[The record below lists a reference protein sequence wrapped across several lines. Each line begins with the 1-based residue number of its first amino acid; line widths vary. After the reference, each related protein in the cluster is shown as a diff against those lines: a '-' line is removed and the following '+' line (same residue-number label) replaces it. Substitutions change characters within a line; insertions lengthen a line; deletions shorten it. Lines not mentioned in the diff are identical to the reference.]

1 MRHVPETVDD
11 FAFHVEVW
19 THDDMH
25 VDQTM
30 AVAKNVRL
38 AKAAYE
44 QCFEG
49 ARGANR
55 VVAQRLPYRVGVHSW
70 VVSLTLHP
78 LPACRSTRFSSYR
91 TCRILASG

>member
-1 MRHVPETVDD
+1 MRHVPKTVDD

-30 AVAKNVRL
+30 AVAKNVML

-44 QCFEG
+44 QCLREREG
-49 ARGANR
+49 RIVWLRNG
-55 VVAQRLPYRVGVHSW
+55 
-70 VVSLTLHP
+70 
-78 LPACRSTRFSSYR
+78 
-91 TCRILASG
+91 CRIVLEFIPGS